1 MAKKTLSMSLV
12 VAMLATSNVPVWA
25 AEFSDGSDVAVT
37 SEVAEDTEAF
47 SDETV
52 DAPVVDDAAEEVST
66 AQVAADYSLN
76 TNMEL
81 KSGTWKDKV
90 TLAKKDG
97 VTDAAKFE
105 ISKNGVPVETSKIKY
120 EVYYNDDINVT
131 ATALPTVSDSMELTS
146 TAPGLDAFTGG
157 KKVTVKFYVDG
168 EKEAVATFETQ
179 LKAVDLML
187 DRSGRWRT
195 KAKALS
201 KWQS

>member
-1 MAKKTLSMSLV
+1 
-12 VAMLATSNVPVWA
+12 
-25 AEFSDGSDVAVT
+25 
-37 SEVAEDTEAF
+37 
-47 SDETV
+47 
-52 DAPVVDDAAEEVST
+52 
-66 AQVAADYSLN
+66 
-76 TNMEL
+76 MEL

-97 VTDAAKFE
+97 VTDAAGFE

-168 EKEAVATFETQ
+168 EKEAVAEILRHS
-179 LKAVDLML
+179 LKL
-187 DRSGRWRT
+187 
-195 KAKALS
+195 
-201 KWQS
+201 

>member
-1 MAKKTLSMSLV
+1 MTKIKNTKKGMAKKTLSMSLV

-25 AEFSDGSDVAVT
+25 AEFSDGEDAVVT

-120 EVYYNDDINVT
+120 EV
-131 ATALPTVSDSMELTS
+131 
-146 TAPGLDAFTGG
+146 
-157 KKVTVKFYVDG
+157 
-168 EKEAVATFETQ
+168 
-179 LKAVDLML
+179 
-187 DRSGRWRT
+187 
-195 KAKALS
+195 
-201 KWQS
+201 

>member
-1 MAKKTLSMSLV
+1 MTKIKNTKKGMAKKTLSMSLV

-37 SEVAEDTEAF
+37 SEAAAPVAEDTEAF

-157 KKVTVKFYVDG
+157 KKLLLNF
-168 EKEAVATFETQ
+168 
-179 LKAVDLML
+179 M
-187 DRSGRWRT
+187 
-195 KAKALS
+195 
-201 KWQS
+201 